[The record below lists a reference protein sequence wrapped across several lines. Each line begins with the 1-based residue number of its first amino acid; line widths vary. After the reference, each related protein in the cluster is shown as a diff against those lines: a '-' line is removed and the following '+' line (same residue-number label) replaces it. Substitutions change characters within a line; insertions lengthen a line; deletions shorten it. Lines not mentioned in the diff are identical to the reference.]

1 MKLILVEAQVNNTD
15 RDNSVYSEVVHT
27 LEKCP
32 SDYLNDGKLFQYVPY
47 SSNENISNAYCPP
60 EGLSLTLQGNLDTQI
75 QKWFYVSIAMICPGC
90 NSTQL
95 SSRRVEFANFFV
107 NRTARIYISDPII
120 DEGPLRFDFARMYFG
135 RIVSTRTS
143 IDNISINTAD
153 II

>member
-1 MKLILVEAQVNNTD
+1 
-15 RDNSVYSEVVHT
+15 
-27 LEKCP
+27 
-32 SDYLNDGKLFQYVPY
+32 
-47 SSNENISNAYCPP
+47 
-60 EGLSLTLQGNLDTQI
+60 
-75 QKWFYVSIAMICPGC
+75 MICPGC